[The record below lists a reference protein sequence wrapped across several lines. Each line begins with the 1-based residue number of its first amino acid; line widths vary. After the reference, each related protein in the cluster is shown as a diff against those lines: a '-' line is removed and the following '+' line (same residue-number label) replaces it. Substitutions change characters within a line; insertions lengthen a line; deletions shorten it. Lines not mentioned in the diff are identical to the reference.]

1 MWQFGW
7 MISLIPDSVLL
18 WAINTALIVGTV
30 LTLIGFL
37 IKFIPMIN
45 AYRFPIQLIGVILL
59 SLGLY
64 FKGGYTTEIS
74 WRERVAELEKKVK
87 LAEDHSN
94 EVNTVIQTKIVKKI
108 EQIRVNGENIITYVD
123 REIVKYDDSCKIP
136 AEAVKAL
143 NAAAQNQPVKETKA
157 SNVLTLKLARS
168 LQ

>member
-7 MISLIPDSVLL
+7 IISLIPDGMLL
-18 WAINTALIVGTV
+18 WAVNTALILGAGLTV
-30 LTLIGFL
+30 TGFF
-37 IKFIPMIN
+37 IKFIPTVN
-45 AYRFPIQLIGVILL
+45 LYRFPIQLIGVILL

-64 FKGGYTTEIS
+64 FKGGYATEMI

-87 LAEDHSN
+87 LAEEHGN

>member
-7 MISLIPDSVLL
+7 MISLIPDGALL
-18 WAINTALIVGTV
+18 WAVNAALISGAV
-30 LTLIGFL
+30 LTLSGFF
-37 IKFIPMIN
+37 IKFIPMVN
-45 AYRFPIQLIGVILL
+45 LYRFPIQLLGVILL
-59 SLGLY
+59 CLGLY
-64 FKGGYTTEIS
+64 FKGGYATEIM
-74 WRERVAELEKKVK
+74 WRERVAELERKVRD
-87 LAEDHSN
+87 AEERGN

-108 EQIRVNGENIITYVD
+108 EQIHTNGENIITYVD

-157 SNVLTLKLARS
+157 GNNLILKLAMM